1 VSLLV
6 ESRDI
11 SKRFYLRHNPAAE
24 LKLKVLGLFDG
35 SRRQRVEE
43 FWALKSVSLKV
54 HDGEA
59 LGLVGRNGS
68 GKSTFLKVIAGIHRP
83 TSGELLVARGT
94 RIGSMIELGT
104 GFHPELT
111 GQENVLLN
119 TSIHGLSR
127 AEALD
132 VYDDVVAYS
141 GLRHFMDVPLK
152 NYSSGM
158 TMRLGFAIAATMD
171 PDVLLLD
178 EIFAVGDADF
188 QRQCIATLKSF
199 QARGKTIVFVSHASA
214 AVQAVCHRVAILDHG
229 RLLYDGGVDAGLTEY
244 RRLTVSSPHE
254 VLGPEPSEGPI
265 LTPSRLAQSSAD
277 DPDLAWHRL
286 ATGGRWTEE
295 GAWVFDFLRRQGLRP
310 DHYMLDVGCGSL
322 SAASRLLRYME
333 PSHYWGFEKNIE
345 LFIAGSQ
352 IELPRAGVRVELG
365 HFIVNDDFDFSESPH
380 AFDLA
385 IASSLF
391 RRLPLNSI
399 ARAIAG
405 VVRALAPGG
414 RFYAT
419 WPDSPSAASF
429 EPILGSHGVTTYSDR
444 EPFHYSFA
452 MLAALAEVVGARAE
466 RVDDGTH
473 PRGEAVM
480 VMTRAAKESLKSD
493 V

>member
-1 VSLLV
+1 VSLLL
-6 ESRDI
+6 ESRNL
-11 SKRFYLRHNPAAE
+11 SKRFYLRHNAAAE
-24 LKLKVLGLFDG
+24 LKVKVLGLFDV
-35 SRRQRVEE
+35 SRRERVEE
-43 FWALKSVSLKV
+43 FWALKSISLKV
-54 HDGEA
+54 RHGEA

-83 TSGELLVARGT
+83 TGGELLVALGT

-127 AEALD
+127 TEALD

-188 QRQCIATLKSF
+188 QRQCMATLNTF
-199 QARGKTIVFVSHASA
+199 QARGKTLIFVSHSAA
-214 AVQAVCHRVAILDHG
+214 AVQAMCRRVAILDHG
-229 RLLYDGGVDAGLTEY
+229 RLLYDGNVDAGLTEY
-244 RRLTVSSPHE
+244 RRLTAASPQE
-254 VLGPEPSEGPI
+254 AIGPEQAG
-265 LTPSRLAQSSAD
+265 SAD
-277 DPDLAWHRL
+277 RISSQVDRSAAEDPDLAWHRL
-286 ATGGRWTEE
+286 ATGGRWAEE
-295 GAWVFDFLRRQGLRP
+295 GAWVFDFLRRQGLQP
-310 DHYMLDVGCGSL
+310 NQYVLDLGCGSL
-322 SAASRLLRYME
+322 SAASHLLRYME

-352 IELPRAGVRVELG
+352 IELPRAGLRAELG
-365 HFIVNDDFDFSESPH
+365 HFIVNDDFDLSDSPNP
-380 AFDLA
+380 FDLA

-391 RRLPLNSI
+391 RRLTLNSV
-399 ARAIAG
+399 ARAIAA
-405 VVRALAPGG
+405 VVRKLAPGG

-419 WPDSPSAASF
+419 WPDSPAQASF
-429 EPILGSHGVTTYSDR
+429 DAIVRPDGTTTYSDR
-444 EPFHYSFA
+444 EPFHYSFE

-466 RVDDGTH
+466 RLDDPSH
-473 PRGEAVM
+473 PRGESVM
-480 VMTRAAKESLKSD
+480 AIRKA
-493 V
+493 

>member
-6 ESRDI
+6 ESRSL

-43 FWALKSVSLKV
+43 FWALRSISFKV

-68 GKSTFLKVIAGIHRP
+68 GKSTLLKVIAGIHQP
-83 TSGELLVARGT
+83 TSGDLLVASGT

-127 AEALD
+127 AEALE
-132 VYDDVVAYS
+132 VYDGVVAYS

-188 QRQCIATLKSF
+188 QRQCMATLKAF
-199 QARGKTIVFVSHASA
+199 QARGKTIIFVSHSSA
-214 AVQAVCHRVAILDHG
+214 AVQAVCRRVAILDHG
-229 RLLYDGGVDAGLTEY
+229 RLLYDGGVDTGLTEY
-244 RRLTVSSPHE
+244 RRLTALSPHE
-254 VLGPEPSEGPI
+254 ALGPQPGETGEAAATAPPDESV
-265 LTPSRLAQSSAD
+265 

-286 ATGGRWTEE
+286 AAGGLWEEE
-295 GAWVFDFLRRQGLRP
+295 GAWVYDFLRRQGLQP
-310 DHYMLDVGCGSL
+310 MHHVLDVGCGSL
-322 SAASRLLRYME
+322 SAASRLLPYMHQ
-333 PSHYWGFEKNIE
+333 SHYWGFEKNIE
-345 LFIAGSQ
+345 LFLAGTQ
-352 IELPRAGVRVELG
+352 IELPRVQVRPELG
-365 HFIVNDDFDFSESPH
+365 HFIVNDDFDFSDATHE
-380 AFDLA
+380 FEFA

-391 RRLPLNSI
+391 RRLPLNSV
-399 ARAIAG
+399 ARAITR
-405 VVRALAPGG
+405 VVDALTPDGRFFATFAENPTATNFDPVIQPGG
-414 RFYAT
+414 
-419 WPDSPSAASF
+419 
-429 EPILGSHGVTTYSDR
+429 ITTHPDR
-444 EPFHYSFA
+444 EPYHYSFE
-452 MLAALAEVVGARAE
+452 MLAALAGVVGARVE
-466 RVDDGTH
+466 RVNESSH
-473 PRGEAVM
+473 PRGESVVVFMKAS
-480 VMTRAAKESLKSD
+480 RA
-493 V
+493 